1 MALTMMSEMDP
12 LGGVTTLAASI
23 LLGLAAAFPLRERMS
38 SWLVDTLL
46 AISGAGMAVGGLL
59 LLEDVSG
66 VAWLVTPPV
75 LAALT
80 VIHVRALFAGSGPLR
95 T

>member
-1 MALTMMSEMDP
+1 MMSEMDP
-12 LGGVTTLAASI
+12 LGGVTTLAVSI
-23 LLGLAAAFPLRERMS
+23 LLGVAAAFPLRERVS
-38 SWLVDTLL
+38 RWLVDALL
-46 AISGAGMAVGGLL
+46 AFSGAGMAVGGLL

-66 VAWLVTPPV
+66 AAWLVAPPV

-80 VIHVRALFAGSGPLR
+80 VIHVRVLFAGSGPLR